1 MAESCAIVSPDATH
15 PALHICKPGL
25 QHCKVSRVATHCA
38 TCNDIGMK
46 IPNPFAEFVVAV
58 GSVSKAAKV
67 LGIEKTRIW
76 RLSKGSVPVRFEELD
91 RVRIALDA
99 ISVSRNE
106 MSRTH
111 E

>member
-1 MAESCAIVSPDATH
+1 MQSLTGCDV
-15 PALHICKPGL
+15 LRGVQRC
-25 QHCKVSRVATHCA
+25 
-38 TCNDIGMK
+38 GMK
-46 IPNPFAEFVVAV
+46 TPNPFAEFVAALS
-58 GSVSKAAKV
+58 SVSKAAKV
-67 LGIEKTRIW
+67 LGIEKTRLW